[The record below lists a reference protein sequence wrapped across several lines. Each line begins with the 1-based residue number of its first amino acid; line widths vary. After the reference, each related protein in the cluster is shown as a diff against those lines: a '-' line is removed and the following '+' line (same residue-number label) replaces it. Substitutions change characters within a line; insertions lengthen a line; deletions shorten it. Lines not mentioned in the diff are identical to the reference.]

1 MCTRTARRPK
11 TASPPLGF
19 AVRPSVS
26 VRVNDL
32 VQNQGLLFKIKIGGY
47 ERSSEPRSE
56 RSLGVRLWLF
66 APSHVSGYLSG

>member
-26 VRVNDL
+26 VRVSDL
-32 VQNQGLLFKIKIGGY
+32 RFKIRVYCSIVQNQDWRLCGY
-47 ERSSEPRSE
+47 NTRNPTAAGALKSI
-56 RSLGVRLWLF
+56 WL
-66 APSHVSGYLSG
+66 ANQSALR